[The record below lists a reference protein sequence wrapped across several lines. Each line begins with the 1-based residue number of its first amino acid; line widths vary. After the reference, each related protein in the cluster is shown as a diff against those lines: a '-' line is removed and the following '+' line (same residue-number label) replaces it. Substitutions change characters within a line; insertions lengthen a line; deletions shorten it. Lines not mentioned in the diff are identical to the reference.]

1 MSTKIISIAGDRGE
15 LTPQNLSANLSAR
28 FDTLI
33 VAGQHALHK
42 QADYSCVNNAEQL
55 DKLMRERAGK
65 TTIIAPRDQY
75 AKYVFYNKIECL
87 PLFEDLK
94 TYNFDPLDC
103 SQQIL
108 ALATACWIG
117 SPVVAL
123 FDFMLEP
130 KKETPALKA
139 ILKIYPNTV
148 FLFVQLKK
156 GNKITVFN
164 DVTNLKQMDETEF
177 LAFYNQ
183 YIKKK

>member
-1 MSTKIISIAGDRGE
+1 MSAKIISIAGDLGE
-15 LTPQNLSANLSAR
+15 LTPQNLPANLLAR
-28 FDTLI
+28 LDTLI

-42 QADYSCVNNAEQL
+42 QADYACVNNAEQL
-55 DKLMRERAGK
+55 DKLMKERAEK

-75 AKYVFYNKIECL
+75 AKYIFYNKIECV
-87 PLFEDLK
+87 PVFEDLK

-108 ALATACWIG
+108 ALATACWVG
-117 SPVVAL
+117 SPIIAL

-139 ILKIYPNTV
+139 ILKIYPNTG
-148 FLFVQLKK
+148 FLFVRLKK
-156 GNKITVFN
+156 GNKITVF
-164 DVTNLKQMDETEF
+164 DDAANLKQIDEQE
-177 LAFYNQ
+177 LLNFYNQ

>member
-1 MSTKIISIAGDRGE
+1 MPTKIISIAGDLGE
-15 LTPQNLSANLSAR
+15 LTPQNLPANLSAR
-28 FDTLI
+28 LDTLI

-42 QADYSCVNNAEQL
+42 QADYACVNNLENL
-55 DKLMRERAGK
+55 DKLMRERAEK
-65 TTIIAPRDQY
+65 TTIIAPRAQY
-75 AKYVFYNKIECL
+75 AKYVFYKKIECV
-87 PLFEDLK
+87 PMFEDLNP
-94 TYNFDPLDC
+94 YNFDPLEC

-123 FDFMLEP
+123 FDFMLES

-148 FLFVQLKK
+148 FLFVRLKK
-156 GNKITVFN
+156 GNKTTVFN
-164 DVTNLKQMDETEF
+164 DVKNLKQMDETEF
-177 LAFYNQ
+177 LNFYNQ

>member
-1 MSTKIISIAGDRGE
+1 MPTKIISIAGDLGE
-15 LTPQNLSANLSAR
+15 LTPQTLPVNLSAR
-28 FDTLI
+28 LDTLI

-42 QADYSCVNNAEQL
+42 QADYACVNNAEQL
-55 DKLMRERAGK
+55 DKLMKERAEK
-65 TTIIAPRDQY
+65 TIIIAPRDQY
-75 AKYVFYNKIECL
+75 AKYVFYNKIECV
-87 PLFEDLK
+87 PMFEDLNP
-94 TYNFDPLDC
+94 YNFDPLDC

-148 FLFVQLKK
+148 FLFVRLKK
-156 GNKITVFN
+156 GNKISVFN

>member
-1 MSTKIISIAGDRGE
+1 MSAKIISIAGDLGE
-15 LTPQNLSANLSAR
+15 LTPQNLPANLLAR
-28 FDTLI
+28 LDTLI

-42 QADYSCVNNAEQL
+42 QADYACVNNAEQL
-55 DKLMRERAGK
+55 DKLMKERAEK

-75 AKYVFYNKIECL
+75 AKYVFYNKIECV
-87 PLFEDLK
+87 PVFEDLK
-94 TYNFDPLDC
+94 TYNFDPIEC

-117 SPVVAL
+117 SPIIAL

-130 KKETPALKA
+130 KKETPAIKA

-148 FLFVQLKK
+148 FLFVRLKK
-156 GNKITVFN
+156 GNKITVF
-164 DVTNLKQMDETEF
+164 DDATNLKQMDEKEF
-177 LAFYNQ
+177 LDFHNQ